1 MRYPRVRIHGADD
14 PQYRAYIANI
24 MANKGNQ
31 RALRPP
37 SNRSLFGG
45 EAEALLRQWLTQWYT
60 LSERRFVE
68 YDERIGRQ
76 LIRKYRELDAMVEL
90 STTHLHVFEMKAT
103 SQTRSIARGI
113 RQLRETQNILK
124 TICPHIECT
133 LLLVDT
139 GIISADEVAE
149 LMAGV
154 DAPNTQ
160 PLTLPEY
167 IAANP
172 ELRMWTAADYTTQSA
187 PQTLDVV
194 VFQLA
199 DIRQLAGDAVD
210 TLHLDWS
217 DELEEYEEPEPV
229 LERYT
234 STSDTD
240 ESDDNPLAAALQ
252 RALKTRGDVP
262 S

>member
-1 MRYPRVRIHGADD
+1 MRYPRVRIHSTDD

-24 MANKGNQ
+24 MASKSNQ

-45 EAEALLRQWLTQWYT
+45 EAEVLLRQWLTQWYT

-68 YDERIGRQ
+68 YDERMGNQ
-76 LIRKYRELDAMVEL
+76 LIRKYRELDAMVER
-90 STTHLHVFEMKAT
+90 SATHLHVFEMKAT
-103 SQTRSIARGI
+103 SQIRSVTRGI
-113 RQLRETQNILK
+113 RQLRETQHILK
-124 TICPHIECT
+124 TICPRIECT

-139 GIISADEVAE
+139 GIINADEVAE

-167 IAANP
+167 VAANP
-172 ELRMWTAADYTTQSA
+172 ELRMWTAAEYPAQPA
-187 PQTLDVV
+187 PQTIDVV

-199 DIRQLAGDAVD
+199 DIRQLAGDSVA

-229 LERYT
+229 IERYT
-234 STSDTD
+234 STSDES

-252 RALKTRGDVP
+252 RALKERGGGA
-262 S
+262 

>member
-1 MRYPRVRIHGADD
+1 
-14 PQYRAYIANI
+14 
-24 MANKGNQ
+24 
-31 RALRPP
+31 
-37 SNRSLFGG
+37 
-45 EAEALLRQWLTQWYT
+45 
-60 LSERRFVE
+60 
-68 YDERIGRQ
+68 
-76 LIRKYRELDAMVEL
+76 
-90 STTHLHVFEMKAT
+90 MKET

-113 RQLRETQNILK
+113 RQLRETQHILK
-124 TICPHIECT
+124 TICPRIECT

-139 GIISADEVAE
+139 GIINADEVAE

-167 IAANP
+167 VAANP
-172 ELRMWTAADYTTQSA
+172 ELRMWTAAEYPAQPA
-187 PQTLDVV
+187 PQTIDVV

-199 DIRQLAGDAVD
+199 DIRQLAGDSVA

-229 LERYT
+229 IERYT
-234 STSDTD
+234 STSDES

-252 RALKTRGDVP
+252 RALKERGGGA
-262 S
+262 